1 MRLSAH
7 ISWSM
12 HAAQGLLH
20 DTFRENLR
28 RYLDGRELINV
39 VDVQLGY

>member
-1 MRLSAH
+1 MP
-7 ISWSM
+7 
-12 HAAQGLLH
+12 HAQCCCI

-28 RYLDGRELINV
+28 RYLDGRELANV